1 MLKLLASPEK
11 LGALAE
17 LHLHDY
23 VAMEAVFSQVTCS
36 KFATVL
42 SFSVALI
49 LLDSFIWLL

>member
-23 VAMEAVFSQVTCS
+23 VAMEAVFFQVTCS